1 MEQQYFVNVLQIL
14 DVATERGAW
23 KGGEIEAIAILR
35 KQTMD
40 QIKEMAEASQ
50 QEEPQVESITKIY
63 KLIDWCAINV
73 GKAKEK

>member
-40 QIKEMAEASQ
+40 QIKEMAEALQ
-50 QEEPQVESITKIY
+50 QEDPQVESITKKI
-63 KLIDWCAINV
+63 
-73 GKAKEK
+73 GEK

>member
-23 KGGEIEAIAILR
+23 KGAEIEAIAMLR
-35 KQTMD
+35 KQTME

-50 QEEPQVESITKIY
+50 QETEPQVESIKKVI
-63 KLIDWCAINV
+63 
-73 GKAKEK
+73 GEK

>member
-23 KGGEIEAIAILR
+23 KGSEIEAIAAVR
-35 KQTMD
+35 KQTME

-50 QEEPQVESITKIY
+50 QEEEPQVESITKKI
-63 KLIDWCAINV
+63 
-73 GKAKEK
+73 GEK